1 MPKIYGNTE
10 ILGGDLTVL
19 GNMVISGTQTSLNAE
34 ELIVSDNIITL
45 NGTFSGAPVLDS
57 GIEINRGSSTNSR
70 LIWNETTDYW
80 VAGLSGSESAII
92 TQSGDG
98 LIKSNNQL
106 EVDFGTVS
114 SIAYVGTQVSNY
126 LPLVGGDLTGPLT
139 IPSNNV
145 LNFDGAS
152 ANEVGI
158 YHDTA
163 TSSLWLYNVETGG
176 DIILT
181 ATNGQLKYQTAFS
194 KTYTW
199 DNIAFTMPNKTDL
212 LFEEGTGP
220 IGTLIGY
227 SISANRSWTMPDDT
241 GTIALLS
248 DIPGGVTG
256 SGTTNYIPR
265 WTGVDTLSSTSSIYD
280 DGTKVGI
287 GTNTPD
293 SNSIFSIKGSN
304 TNTTNYGINIKVEG
318 VAQNNNGAYI
328 LLSNSTSQSTGILV
342 GWGGTTGKKVGIDVG
357 GGLSVGSSDV
367 GYQYNSTSTTQN
379 SNYGAYLRIS
389 STQSSNTGNYNIIT
403 NGLSNGTHQNIYTIM
418 SGGDYSTTY
427 GFRSTNTST
436 STIKYGT
443 NINISGNGLSSQNY
457 GTYVNM
463 SGANSTNYGT
473 YVNMSGTYS
482 NTNYGNYT
490 NMSLGKNTT
499 YGSYIR
505 ISGDDTGRYVGNYVN
520 ITANSGTNSQQNY
533 GSQIQNFG
541 NGSFNTGLQAECNN
555 GSLGNFGVW
564 GRCGTG
570 GGFTVGDIAVYGYIA
585 NDNTLTTYSSVA
597 GLFSNNS
604 RSTSTNYG
612 LQVYAS
618 GTYSNN
624 IGLLLSVNGG
634 LTNTALQ
641 TISGDTVFNESGG
654 DWDFRIEGLTQ
665 SNLFFVDAD
674 QDRVGIATN
683 TPGADFEVNGFTKLG
698 SDAPAIKTK
707 MIEITT
713 PASGN
718 SGAASSHFIT
728 GTIISY
734 DIVIEAVDNKF
745 IKPFETVTP
754 ASNYT
759 AHVTTTSVVYS
770 SDYTTN
776 TNIANSQLRCYITYI
791 E

>member
-19 GNMVISGTQTSLNAE
+19 GNMVISGTQTSLNVE
-34 ELIVSDNIITL
+34 ELKVADNIITL
-45 NGTFSGAPVLDS
+45 NATFSGAPVLDS
-57 GIEINRGSSTNSR
+57 GIEINRGSGTNSR
-70 LIWNETTDYW
+70 LIWDETTDYW
-80 VAGLSGSESAII
+80 VAGLSGSE
-92 TQSGDG
+92 T
-98 LIKSNNQL
+98 
-106 EVDFGTVS
+106 
-114 SIAYVGTQVSNY
+114 
-126 LPLVGGDLTGPLT
+126 PLL
-139 IPSNNV
+139 
-145 LNFDGAS
+145 
-152 ANEVGI
+152 
-158 YHDTA
+158 
-163 TSSLWLYNVETGG
+163 
-176 DIILT
+176 
-181 ATNGQLKYQTAFS
+181 
-194 KTYTW
+194 
-199 DNIAFTMPNKTDL
+199 
-212 LFEEGTGP
+212 
-220 IGTLIGY
+220 
-227 SISANRSWTMPDDT
+227 
-241 GTIALLS
+241 
-248 DIPGGVTG
+248 TG

-318 VAQNNNGAYI
+318 AAQNNNGAYI
-328 LLSNSTSQSTGILV
+328 LLSNSTSQSTGIFMSW
-342 GWGGTTGKKVGIDVG
+342 GGGTTGKKVGIDVG

-379 SNYGAYLRIS
+379 SNYGSYLRIS
-389 STQSSNTGNYNIIT
+389 STQSSNTGNYNTIT
-403 NGLSNGTHQNIYTIM
+403 NGLSNGTHQNIYTVM

-436 STIKYGT
+436 STTKYGT

-457 GTYVNM
+457 GTYVNI
-463 SGANSTNYGT
+463 SGANSTNFGT
-473 YVNMSGTYS
+473 YTNISGTYS

-541 NGSFNTGLQAECNN
+541 NGSFNTGLLVQSHN
-555 GSLGNFGVW
+555 GTLGNFGIWTVI
-564 GRCGTG
+564 GTTTP
-570 GGFTVGDIAVYGYIA
+570 FTVGDIGIYSYIGA
-585 NDNTLTTYSSVA
+585 NAKLTTYPSL
-597 GLFSNNS
+597 GGYFSNNS
-604 RSTSTNYG
+604 SSTSVNHG
-612 LQVYAS
+612 VS
-618 GTYSNN
+618 IECNGTYSSSNVGLDISTAGSTGDN
-624 IGLLLSVNGG
+624 IAIRTRN
-634 LTNTALQ
+634 
-641 TISGDTVFNESGG
+641 GDTVFNENGG

-713 PASGN
+713 PASGI

-745 IKPFETVTP
+745 VKPYNTQGF
-754 ASNYT
+754 SNSDYD
-759 AHVTTTSVVYS
+759 AHVTTTSISYS
-770 SDYTTN
+770 GDYTTN
-776 TNIANSQLRCYITYI
+776 TNIANSPLRCYITYI